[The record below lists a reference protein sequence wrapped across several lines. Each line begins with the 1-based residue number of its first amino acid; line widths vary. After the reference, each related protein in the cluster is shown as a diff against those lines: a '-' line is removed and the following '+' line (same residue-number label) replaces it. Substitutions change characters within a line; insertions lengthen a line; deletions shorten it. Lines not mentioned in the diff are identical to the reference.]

1 MVKST
6 TATIVRKLQLVS
18 GLDADD
24 VRALETLPIAVRPAA
39 AHEYVV
45 RDGERP
51 TQCCLLIEGYAIRV
65 KYGSTGKRQILSI
78 HIAGDIPDL
87 HSLHLN
93 VMDHNLI
100 TLNACTLGFIPHDAL
115 RDMNRRRPRLAEA
128 LWRDTLIDAAMFR
141 EWIFNIGQRAARA
154 RMAHLL
160 LEMKHRLQLI
170 GRSDGATFELPMTQ
184 NEYGDALG
192 LTSIHVNRILQE
204 LRKDGLIAISRQ
216 NVTLLEETKLVELAG
231 FDRTYLHQNRNL

>member
-1 MVKST
+1 M
-6 TATIVRKLQLVS
+6 RKLQLVS

-24 VRALETLPIAVRPAA
+24 VQALENLPIVVRHASA
-39 AHEYVV
+39 DDYIV

-51 TQCCLLIEGYAIRV
+51 TQCCLLIEGYAIRA
-65 KYGSTGKRQILSI
+65 KYGATGKRQILSI

-100 TLNACTLGFIPHDAL
+100 ALSACTLGFIAHDAL
-115 RDMNRRRPRLAEA
+115 REMNRRRPRLAEA

-141 EWIFNIGQRAARA
+141 EWIFNIGQRQARA
-154 RMAHLL
+154 RMAHLF

-170 GRSDGATFELPMTQ
+170 GRCDGATFDLPMTQ

-204 LRKDGLIAISRQ
+204 LRKGGLIAVQRQ
-216 NVTLLEETKLVELAG
+216 SVTVLDEARLAELAG
-231 FDRTYLHQNRNL
+231 FDRIYLHQNRNL

>member
-1 MVKST
+1 MLKST

-18 GLDADD
+18 GVDADD
-24 VRALETLPIAVRPAA
+24 VRALESLPITIRHAN

-51 TQCCLLIEGYAIRV
+51 AQCCLLIEGYTIRA
-65 KYGSTGKRQILSI
+65 KYGATGKRQILSI
-78 HIAGDIPDL
+78 HISGDIPDL

-93 VMDHNLI
+93 VMDHNLM
-100 TLNACTLGFIPHDAL
+100 TLSSCTLGFIAHDAL
-115 RDMNRRRPRLAEA
+115 RDMNRQRPRLAEA

-141 EWIFNIGQRAARA
+141 EWIFNIGQRPAKA
-154 RMAHLL
+154 RMAHLF
-160 LEMKHRLQLI
+160 LEMKYRLQLI
-170 GRSDGATFELPMTQ
+170 GRCDGTTFDLPMTQ

-192 LTSIHVNRILQE
+192 LTSIHVNRTLQE
-204 LRKDGLIAISRQ
+204 LRKDGLIAVQRQ
-216 NVTLLEETKLVELAG
+216 SVTILDEARLAELAG

>member
-1 MVKST
+1 MLKST

-18 GLDADD
+18 GLDAED
-24 VRALETLPIAVRPAA
+24 VQALESLPISIRHAA
-39 AHEYVV
+39 AHDYVV
-45 RDGERP
+45 HDGERP

-65 KYGSTGKRQILSI
+65 KYGSTGQRQILSI

-100 TLNACTLGFIPHDAL
+100 TLSTCTLGFIAHDTL

-141 EWIFNIGQRAARA
+141 EWIFNVGQRPARA
-154 RMAHLL
+154 RIAHLF
-160 LEMKHRLQLI
+160 LEMKYRLQLI
-170 GRSDGATFELPMTQ
+170 GRCDGATFDLPMTQ

-204 LRKDGLIAISRQ
+204 LRREGLIAVNRQ
-216 NVTLLEETKLVELAG
+216 SVNILDEPRLAELAG